1 MNEYHNA
8 YQKTNEKAYIKLQ
21 PKYQPLTGMIQYSST
36 TIIWC
41 FQDISAAWG
50 LHDLQENLKK
60 LHEYLQQFLVI
71 HLFIIKYV
79 ASIFSNNL

>member
-41 FQDISAAWG
+41 SQDMIYQ

-60 LHEYLQQFLVI
+60 SHEYLQQFLVI

-79 ASIFSNNL
+79 TSIFSNNL